1 MNILLTETEAR
12 VLGCLIE
19 KEITTPEYY
28 PLSLNAL
35 RNACNQTSNR
45 DPIVAYDEMTVA
57 DALETLKQKDMIS
70 QDNIS
75 RVPKFGER
83 FLKITNLMPSEI
95 AILCVLL
102 LRGPQTGGELR
113 GRTERLYSF
122 GSIDEVEKVLNT
134 LTEWGYVT
142 LLPRQPGKKEQ
153 RYTHLLTPLS
163 EAESLAGGAGALN
176 IEKEEKTAIS
186 KSVVSDFLLEHQA
199 FKALQTEVSL
209 LRQELDELKKT
220 ITDFKAQF

>member
-1 MNILLTETEAR
+1 MDFVLTEPEIR

-57 DALETLKQKDMIS
+57 DAIEKLKQKNLAD
-70 QDNIS
+70 QDDIS
-75 RVPKFGER
+75 RVSKFSEK
-83 FLKITNLMPSEI
+83 FLKITNLMPSE
-95 AILCVLL
+95 ASILCVLF

-113 GRTERLYSF
+113 GRTERLHPFS
-122 GSIDEVEKVLNT
+122 GVDEVEKVLNI
-134 LTEWGYVT
+134 LTEWGYVM

-153 RYTHLLTPLS
+153 RYTHLL
-163 EAESLAGGAGALN
+163 AGAPDVP
-176 IEKEEKTAIS
+176 KEEATAVASIHR
-186 KSVVSDFLLEHQA
+186 SVVSDFLLDHEA
-199 FKALQTEVSL
+199 FKKLQAEVSL
-209 LRQELDELKKT
+209 LRQELDALKKAL
-220 ITDFKAQF
+220 TDFKAQF